1 MGDQGGGGGILWGD
15 IFKEGGGHNNLI
27 FRKIVWIFFLFLF
40 CFLGHIIYVVL
51 SQYSS
56 ILIFLSFNFLPS
68 ATYLYLKIIFRKM
81 NQKKN
86 DSYYT
91 FPRSVVVCSA
101 KKKPDLKKF
110 NYWGVCKGVL
120 STKDAHR

>member
-1 MGDQGGGGGILWGD
+1 VLVDAMGGGILKQHKEWGIGGGGGILWGD

-56 ILIFLSFNFLPS
+56 ILIFLSFNFFAKCHVFILEN
-68 ATYLYLKIIFRKM
+68 YLSK
-81 NQKKN
+81 NESEKK
-86 DSYYT
+86 
-91 FPRSVVVCSA
+91 
-101 KKKPDLKKF
+101 
-110 NYWGVCKGVL
+110 
-120 STKDAHR
+120 